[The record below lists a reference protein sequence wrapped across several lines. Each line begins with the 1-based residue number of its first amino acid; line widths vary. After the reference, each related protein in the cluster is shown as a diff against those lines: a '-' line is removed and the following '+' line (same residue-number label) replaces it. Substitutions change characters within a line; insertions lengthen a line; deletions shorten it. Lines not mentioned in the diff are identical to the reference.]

1 MSALNAAQ
9 PFRLAPPAGAGAR
22 VLLGPVYA
30 ALERLLGLSAL
41 NAIYARTLR
50 RQPSESFIDAAL
62 RELSVRLRTDDDDLA
77 RIPARGPLVLVA
89 NHPYGGLD
97 GIALAAAA
105 ARVRP
110 DFKLLANYVLFR
122 IPELRPILI
131 PVDPFGGREAAAR
144 NVGAMK
150 AAIRWVRDG
159 GALGVFPAGEVAH
172 RTLANPR
179 VADPPWSDAVARL
192 ILHARAAVAP
202 VHFAGQNSELF
213 QLAGLL
219 HPRVRTA
226 MLARELLNKR
236 RREVHVSIGRPI
248 AFHRLLHI
256 GDPARI
262 TEYLRLRTAI
272 LASREIGAQP
282 SATAG
287 AARPATLPPLAP
299 AVCPSSIR
307 DEIAALPADQRL
319 AAVGNLAV
327 FVARAAQ
334 IPHTLR
340 EIGRRREETF
350 RAVGEGSG
358 KPLDLDRFDET
369 YLHLFLWDAERGRIA
384 GAYRLGPT
392 DEIIARGGVDGLY
405 TSTLFRFDPRLLPRL
420 GPALE
425 LGRSF
430 VAAEYQR
437 DFAPLMLLWRGIGR
451 FVAGR
456 PRYRFLFG
464 PVSISDEFHSLSKRL
479 LVEFLR
485 RHDFHEQFA
494 PLVASRNP
502 PRFRAWRDE
511 SRRLARAVHS
521 IAEVDELVSEIES
534 GGRTTPVLLRQYLRL
549 GAKLL
554 AFNVDPDFGHVLDGL
569 VLVDL
574 AQTPRAILDRY
585 LGRDAAAAF
594 VAIHAEH
601 VRRPQGEESHDD

>member
-1 MSALNAAQ
+1 MSALDAAQ
-9 PFRLAPPAGAGAR
+9 PFRLAPGAGAATP
-22 VLLGPVYA
+22 LLIRPVYA

-41 NAIYARTLR
+41 NAVYARTQR
-50 RQPSESFIDAAL
+50 RPTSESFLDAAL
-62 RELSVRLRTDDDDLA
+62 RELSVRLSIGDDGLA
-77 RIPARGPLVLVA
+77 RIPARGALVLVA
-89 NHPYGGLD
+89 NHPFGGLD

-110 DFKLLANYVLFR
+110 DFKLLANYVLCR

-131 PVDPFGGREAAAR
+131 PVDPFGGRGAAAR
-144 NVGAMK
+144 NVVAMR

-172 RTLANPR
+172 RTLAQPR
-179 VADPPWSDAVARL
+179 IADPPWSDAVARL
-192 ILHARAAVAP
+192 ILHTRAAVAP
-202 VHFAGQNSELF
+202 VHFAGRNSELF

-236 RREVHVSIGRPI
+236 RRVVHLRVGRPI
-248 AFHRLLHI
+248 GFERLRQL

-272 LASREIGAQP
+272 LASRDDLAEPPAVAGSNGARI
-282 SATAG
+282 
-287 AARPATLPPLAP
+287 AALPPLAP
-299 AVCPSSIR
+299 AERPGSIR
-307 DEIAALPADQRL
+307 DEIAALPEDQRL

-327 FVARAAQ
+327 LVARAPQ
-334 IPHTLR
+334 IPRTLR

-358 KPLDLDRFDET
+358 KPLDLDRFDES
-369 YLHLFLWDAERGRIA
+369 YLHLFLWDGERERIA
-384 GAYRLGPT
+384 GGYRIGPT
-392 DEIIARGGVDGLY
+392 DEVLARCGVNGLY
-405 TSTLFRFDPRLLPRL
+405 TSTLFRFDPRLLPQL

-437 DFAPLMLLWRGIGR
+437 DFAPLTLLWKGIGR
-451 FVAGR
+451 FVASR
-456 PRYRFLFG
+456 PRYRCLFG
-464 PVSISDEFHSLSKRL
+464 PVSISDEFHSLSKQL

-511 SRRLARAVHS
+511 SRRLARAARS
-521 IAEVDELVSEIES
+521 IEEVDELVAEIEAD
-534 GGRTTPVLLRQYLRL
+534 GRKTPVLLRQYLRL

-585 LGRDAAAAF
+585 LGRDAAAGFLA
-594 VAIHAEH
+594 VH
-601 VRRPQGEESHDD
+601 RPEA